1 MNTLNARALAL
12 SGAAAG
18 AILVALCFAIY
29 LVLGQSDPWMPLFV
43 GSGPTVG
50 GWLVGITEG
59 AGVGGLLGWIVA
71 TFYNRLAARSVA

>member
-1 MNTLNARALAL
+1 
-12 SGAAAG
+12 
-18 AILVALCFAIY
+18 
-29 LVLGQSDPWMPLFV
+29 MPLFV